1 MVRSNTFISL
11 VITHLFL
18 PRPASTPN
26 PHLLILARKL
36 FMGSLKRV
44 DSLTFVKP
52 PNMKICL
59 VVRAGLMSQCSEK
72 DNLQYSMVGRY

>member
-1 MVRSNTFISL
+1 MVATEVDMVRSNTFISL

-26 PHLLILARKL
+26 PHLFLARKL

-52 PNMKICL
+52 PNMKMCL
-59 VVRAGLMSQCSEK
+59 IVRA
-72 DNLQYSMVGRY
+72 